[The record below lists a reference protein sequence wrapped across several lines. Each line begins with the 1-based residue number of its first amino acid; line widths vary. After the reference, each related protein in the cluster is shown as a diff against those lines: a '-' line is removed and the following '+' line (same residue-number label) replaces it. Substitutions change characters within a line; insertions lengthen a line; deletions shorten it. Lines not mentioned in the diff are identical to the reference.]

1 MKTEKVNFIRIIF
14 RGIGQIVL
22 QENAIS
28 GLLILIALFLGSWK
42 FGVATLLATVVA
54 YFTSLIL
61 KFDKS
66 NIEKGLYGF
75 SPALVGI
82 AFIFFFEDT
91 IVVWVGII
99 LGSIVTAIVQDFFIK
114 RNIPIFTFPFIVV
127 TWIAFVGFHY
137 GLKIPQPISL
147 YADIEIVRYQHILSF
162 FRNYGQVLFQQNILA
177 SLLIFLAITISS
189 LKSSLYSL
197 IAIFIAVCFSYFVS
211 QPSQFI
217 QLGIF
222 GFNPLLTALVFSSYK
237 QNAHWLALVG
247 IFLTIILEYFFRYFH
262 LFDAIGGVLTF
273 PFVLATWITLF
284 INKKIIN
291 NTKSI
296 SSEFY

>member
-1 MKTEKVNFIRIIF
+1 MKTEKINFIRTIF

-54 YFTSLIL
+54 YFTSLVLI
-61 KFDKS
+61 FDKS

-91 IVVWVGII
+91 IVVWIGVI
-99 LGSIVTAIVQDFFIK
+99 LGSIITAVVQDFFIK
-114 RNIPIFTFPFIVV
+114 KNIPIFTFPFIVV
-127 TWIAFVGFHY
+127 TWIAFVGFRY

-162 FRNYGQVLFQQNILA
+162 FRNYGQVLFQQSILA
-177 SLLIFLAITISS
+177 SLLIFLAISISS

-197 IAIFIAVCFSYFVS
+197 IAILIAVCFSYFVN

-217 QLGIF
+217 QLGIY

-247 IFLTIILEYFFRYFH
+247 ILLTILLEYIFRYFQ

-284 INKKIIN
+284 INKKY
-291 NTKSI
+291 
-296 SSEFY
+296 FQ